1 MVLDGIL
8 WEQGCQATPG
18 LPPNHYY
25 FFERDLGVE
34 KVTKFFTSLPAFSG
48 RRMLQT
54 ARQTHQTPFVLQD
67 PSSFDFLILNITYQK
82 KSNGY
87 FL

>member
-1 MVLDGIL
+1 M
-8 WEQGCQATPG
+8 A
-18 LPPNHYY
+18 YY
-25 FFERDLGVE
+25 GNKVVRLHPVCLQITITFFERDLGVE

-82 KSNGY
+82 K
-87 FL
+87 